1 MYDKSAISK
10 LSFFVTNHPWW
21 VLLLL
26 VPILFGLS
34 AGIINLGFKNDY
46 RAYFSKDNPQLLAF
60 ESIQATYSKSDNILF
75 IVEPVHGNVFNPK
88 VLDAIQQLTKEA
100 WQLPFSSRVDSVTNF
115 QHTVAKGDELIVADL
130 VANPASLTDSEL
142 QTIKQAALN
151 EPLLVNRLISNT
163 GHVAGVNVTL
173 QLPEKDPMESIE
185 AAKQARALATSIEAR
200 HPGIK
205 LQLTGIVMMS
215 NAFAESAMSDN
226 VRLVPIMY
234 GIILLVS
241 TLSLRSVT
249 AVIGVVLLIVFSMTS
264 AIGIFGWFGMYLT
277 PTSAVAPTVILTIAV
292 ADSIHLLAG
301 MLNGMR
307 NGHEKKQAI
316 RDSLEA
322 NFQPILLTNLTTLV
336 GFLTMNFSDAPPFRD
351 LGNIAALGV
360 LTACMLTVSFLP
372 ALMMVLPVRV
382 KLRKVTRIS
391 VLGRLSLFVIRHR
404 FALISINTVIVI
416 LFTYFASFN
425 ELDDDFVKYF
435 DKTVEFRR
443 ATDFFSENMGG
454 LDTIEF
460 SVQGKQEGAV
470 NDPVFLQHMEEFSIW
485 LRQQPEVKHIN
496 SVLDTLKRLNKS
508 MHGDDPAWYQLPG
521 QRELAAQYLLMYE
534 MSLPYGLDLNDQLN
548 VDKSGMRVIVT
559 LNRVTSN
566 QLLDVESRVNAWL
579 HQHMPDIKVEVASTA
594 LMFAHIGKRNTG
606 NMILGSS
613 FELAVIS
620 IILIT
625 AFRSLRLGLISL
637 IPNLVPA
644 GIAFGIWGLIDG
656 RVGLGLSVVASITF
670 GIVIDDTIHFISK
683 YRRGRTEK
691 GLNSEEAIL
700 YASSSVGEAIWMT
713 SSILVSGF
721 VVLSFSHFA
730 VNSGMGLLSAITITV
745 ALVMDLLFLPPLL
758 MMLDKK

>member
-1 MYDKSAISK
+1 M
-10 LSFFVTNHPWW
+10 
-21 VLLLL
+21 LL